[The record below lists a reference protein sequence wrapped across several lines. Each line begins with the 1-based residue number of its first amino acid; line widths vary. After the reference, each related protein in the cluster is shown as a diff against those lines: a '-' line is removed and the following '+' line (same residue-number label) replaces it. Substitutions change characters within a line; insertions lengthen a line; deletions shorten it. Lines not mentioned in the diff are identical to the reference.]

1 MSNLPVTHLTE
12 DEFDSKYT
20 MVKNHLDDNASLDG
34 CMFETYGEELKY
46 IASLA
51 DTKTVWTYLEGE
63 DDYYFVTGM
72 NFDTNL
78 GYFITTEP
86 YTQEYEVKLNL
97 FQGEK

>member
-1 MSNLPVTHLTE
+1 MSNLPVTYLTE
-12 DEFDSKYT
+12 KEFDSIFT
-20 MVKNHLDDNASLDG
+20 PVKNHLDNNASLDG
-34 CMFETYGEELKY
+34 CMFETYGNELKY

-72 NFDTNL
+72 HFVNEL

-86 YTQEYEVKLNL
+86 YTQECEVKLNL
-97 FQGEK
+97 FQGED